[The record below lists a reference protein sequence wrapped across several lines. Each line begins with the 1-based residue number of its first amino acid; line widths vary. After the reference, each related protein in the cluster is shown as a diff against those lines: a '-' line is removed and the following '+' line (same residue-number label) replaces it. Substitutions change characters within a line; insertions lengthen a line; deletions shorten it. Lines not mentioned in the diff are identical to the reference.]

1 MVKSPRI
8 FHALQQANTSLFR
21 AADNELRAREGI
33 TTSHQVILFVL
44 AEEDGLPSS
53 EIAKR
58 SAMSKS
64 RLTGL
69 VDTLVAKRLVLRAQG
84 QTDARQQLLHITD
97 DGRALIART
106 RQWVTSLNKAL
117 LDPFDAAER
126 ETILRFLQQAQALA
140 ATISKSE
147 SQAG

>member
-8 FHALQQANTSLFR
+8 FHALQQANASLFR
-21 AADNELRAREGI
+21 AADSELRTREGI

-44 AEEDGLPSS
+44 TEEDGLPSS

-58 SAMSKS
+58 SGMSKS

-117 LDPFDAAER
+117 LDPFDPAER
-126 ETILRFLQQAQALA
+126 ETISRFLQQAQALA
-140 ATISKSE
+140 STISKSG
-147 SQAG
+147 S